1 MKQPRPDDK
10 GTLVKRKF
18 DEFAGFKTL
27 ESFISAEQQQ
37 HPSSR
42 GFFADILRRIGVA
55 AKIIGSKVERAG
67 LVDVLG
73 RAGGRNVSGDQ
84 QMKLDVLAN
93 ELMINTL
100 GWLPAVAGMASEEEE
115 GVVRLSPHPD
125 ENDTY
130 VILFDPLDGSSN
142 IDANVSI
149 GTIFSIQRRVSE
161 KGPCEVR
168 DFLQPGRRQLAAGY
182 VIYGSS
188 NMFVYSTGN
197 GVHGFTLDPEVG
209 EFVLSHPNIR
219 IPDRCYCFSANESN
233 YQRWDEPTRRF
244 ADLVRFGGGPRYQ
257 KTTSRYIGSMVAD
270 LHRNLLYGGVFMY
283 PADQKNPQGK
293 LRLLYECAPLAF
305 IFEQAGG
312 AASDGRRPILDIQPE
327 ELHQRCP
334 LVIGNR
340 EEVELYEKM
349 VAEHG
354 ASAGRA

>member
-1 MKQPRPDDK
+1 MPENVGEEK
-10 GTLVKRKF
+10 GRLVKRKF

-27 ESFISAEQQQ
+27 ESFISAEQHL
-37 HPSSR
+37 HPSAR

-55 AKIIGSKVERAG
+55 SKIIGSKVQRAG
-67 LVDVLG
+67 LVNVLG
-73 RAGGRNVSGDQ
+73 AAGSINIQGEQ
-84 QMKLDVLAN
+84 QMKLDVMAN
-93 ELMINTL
+93 QLMINSL

-149 GTIFSIQRRVSE
+149 GTIFAVLRRVSQG
-161 KGPCEVR
+161 GPCEVK
-168 DFLQPGRRQLAAGY
+168 DFLQPGRKILAAGY

-209 EFVLSHPNIR
+209 EYVLSHPDIR
-219 IPDRCYCFSANESN
+219 IPDQCRCFSANEIN
-233 YQRWDEPTRRF
+233 YRFWDEPTRRF
-244 ADLVRFGGGPRYQ
+244 ADFIRGGQDPRYQ
-257 KTTSRYIGSMVAD
+257 KTSSRYIGSMVAD

-283 PADQKNPQGK
+283 PGDKKNPRGK
-293 LRLLYECAPLAF
+293 LRLLYECAPMAF
-305 IFEQAGG
+305 LVEQAGG
-312 AASDGRRPILDIQPE
+312 AATDGHTDILDIQPE

-334 LVIGNR
+334 LIIGNR
-340 EEVELYEKM
+340 QEVELYKKF
-349 VAEHG
+349 VAG
-354 ASAGRA
+354 QM